1 MRGPRR
7 IHLRGGWESLAMGLG
22 FRLHFFVF
30 FAFGLPKFWGR
41 IASVWKTVG
50 ELNFGWIPPEPN
62 FPKSVFAKPIFP
74 KSAYPKPILHPN
86 QLFPLQNRFFP
97 NRPIQNRIFPNR
109 FLQNQ
114 FFLSRLIQ
122 NRFFTQINFFHNR
135 FFPDRLS
142 QINFSLNTWF
152 FQKQDKLIASPPK
165 GRLSDQITLL
175 GLGLASLFTHTFH
188 THFQH
193 PRVPNDLTP
202 QDWPISPCFTI
213 CSHNTMLVGLL
224 FYTPEC

>member
-1 MRGPRR
+1 MEEILLNGIPRVPQKWPR
-7 IHLRGGWESLAMGLG
+7 VPQNSLKNARDPQNSFKGRVGVPGDGVG
-22 FRLHFFVF
+22 FPIAFFCV
-30 FAFGLPKFWGR
+30 FAFGLPKLWGR

-122 NRFFTQINFFHNR
+122 NRSFTQINFFHNR
-135 FFPDRLS
+135 FFPNRLS
-142 QINFSLNTWF
+142 QINFSLNTWS
-152 FQKQDKLIASPPK
+152 FQNK
-165 GRLSDQITLL
+165 T
-175 GLGLASLFTHTFH
+175 
-188 THFQH
+188 
-193 PRVPNDLTP
+193 N
-202 QDWPISPCFTI
+202 
-213 CSHNTMLVGLL
+213 
-224 FYTPEC
+224 